1 MSRDLMHHNA
11 SPDVVEGMM
20 SEDHP
25 DWKECAEALWL
36 LLDDIDTYGDMY
48 HPEITAY
55 FKAVNK
61 KVARR
66 FEWIVSDG
74 YSLSPNAPPKG

>member
-1 MSRDLMHHNA
+1 MNRELMQHNA
-11 SPDVVEGMM
+11 SPNTVGGRMRE
-20 SEDHP
+20 EL
-25 DWKECAEALWL
+25 DWKECAEALWG

-61 KVARR
+61 KAGKR
-66 FEWIVSDG
+66 FEWIISDG
-74 YSLSPNAPPKG
+74 YSLLPNQREG